1 MKGGKFLYHMDLS
14 KNEKAYLRM
23 LESKRDGLNSQL
35 NRLQHE
41 KQLIVDE
48 INHIQN
54 GKTNLDF
61 HQTEIKWEEV

>member
-1 MKGGKFLYHMDLS
+1 MELS
-14 KNEKAYLRM
+14 KDERAYIKM
-23 LESKRDGLNSQL
+23 LESKRDGLNRQL

-48 INHIQN
+48 INRIQN